1 MRFEMIRFEINIISQ
16 LSYLISI
23 TSKNLFMKTVIHKA
37 NERGQVNH
45 GWLKAN
51 HSFSFAGYYDPKKEQ
66 FGTLRVLND
75 DTVEAGFGF
84 GMHPHNNMEIVT
96 IPLKGA
102 LKHKDST
109 GGEGVIKT
117 GDVQIMSAGSGIMH
131 SEHATADED
140 VNLFQIWVFPKKV
153 NIEPRY
159 DQRTF
164 AESDREN
171 KWQIVVSPEEAHH
184 ALWINQDAYFS
195 LGNFDTATSY
205 QLNKADNG
213 VYLMV
218 IDGEIEIDGTIL
230 STRDA
235 IGITEAK
242 AFEIKVL
249 QAAKLLV
256 VEVPMK

>member
-1 MRFEMIRFEINIISQ
+1 MNTI
-16 LSYLISI
+16 
-23 TSKNLFMKTVIHKA
+23 IHKA
-37 NERGQVNH
+37 NERGKVNH
-45 GWLKAN
+45 GWFKAN
-51 HSFSFAGYYDPKKEQ
+51 HSFSFANYYDPKKEQ

-75 DTVEAGFGF
+75 DVVEAGFGF

-102 LKHKDST
+102 LKHKDSS

-117 GDVQIMSAGSGIMH
+117 GDVQIMSAGKGIMH
-131 SEHATADED
+131 SEMATNDED

-159 DQRTF
+159 EQRF
-164 AESDREN
+164 FDEKDREN
-171 KWQIVVSPEEAHH
+171 KWQIVVSPNEVHN

-205 QLNKADNG
+205 KLNNENNG

-218 IDGEIEIDGTIL
+218 IEGEIEIDGNTL
-230 STRDA
+230 TNRDA
-235 IGITEAK
+235 IGITDATD
-242 AFEIKVL
+242 FQINVL
-249 QAAKLLV
+249 QPAKLLAI
-256 VEVPMK
+256 EVPMK

>member
-1 MRFEMIRFEINIISQ
+1 MNTI
-16 LSYLISI
+16 
-23 TSKNLFMKTVIHKA
+23 IHKA
-37 NERGQVNH
+37 NERGNVNH

-51 HSFSFAGYYDPKKEQ
+51 HSFSFANYYDPKKEQ

-75 DTVEAGFGF
+75 DVVEAGFGF

-102 LKHKDST
+102 LKHKDSS

-117 GDVQIMSAGSGIMH
+117 GDVQIMSAGKGIMH
-131 SEHATADED
+131 SEMATTDED

-159 DQRTF
+159 DQRF
-164 AESDREN
+164 FDENDREN
-171 KWQIVVSPEEAHH
+171 KWQIVVSPNEVHN

-205 QLNKADNG
+205 KLNNENNG

-218 IDGEIEIDGTIL
+218 IEGEIEIDGNTL
-230 STRDA
+230 TNRDA
-235 IGITEAK
+235 IGITDATD
-242 AFEIKVL
+242 FQINVL
-249 QAAKLLV
+249 QPAKLLAI
-256 VEVPMK
+256 EVPMK

>member
-1 MRFEMIRFEINIISQ
+1 MN
-16 LSYLISI
+16 
-23 TSKNLFMKTVIHKA
+23 TVIHKA
-37 NERGQVNH
+37 GDRGHANH
-45 GWLKAN
+45 GWLNAH

-75 DTVEAGFGF
+75 DIVQAGYGF

-96 IPLKGA
+96 IPLRGA
-102 LKHKDST
+102 LKHKDSS

-117 GDVQIMSAGSGIMH
+117 GDVQIMSAGKGIMH

-140 VNLFQIWVFPKKV
+140 VNLFQIWVFPKKI

-159 DQRTF
+159 GQRTF
-164 AESDREN
+164 DVSDREN
-171 KWQIVVSPEEAHH
+171 KWQIVVSPEEAHQ

-195 LGNFDTATSY
+195 LGNFDTTTSY
-205 QLNKADNG
+205 QLNKEGNG

-218 IDGEIEIDGTIL
+218 IEGEVEIDGTIL

-249 QAAKLLV
+249 QPAKLLV

>member
-1 MRFEMIRFEINIISQ
+1 MN
-16 LSYLISI
+16 
-23 TSKNLFMKTVIHKA
+23 TVIHKA
-37 NERGQVNH
+37 NERGNVNH

-51 HSFSFAGYYDPKKEQ
+51 HSFSFANYYDPNKEQ
-66 FGTLRVLND
+66 FGALRVLND
-75 DTVEAGFGF
+75 DIVEAGYGF

-109 GGEGVIKT
+109 GNEGIIKS
-117 GDVQIMSAGSGIMH
+117 GDVQIMSAGKGITH
-131 SEHATADED
+131 SEHATVDED

-159 DQRTF
+159 DQRF
-164 AESDREN
+164 FDEKEREN
-171 KWQIVVSPEEAHH
+171 NWQIVVSPEAAHN

-195 LGNFDTATSY
+195 LGNFDATTTY
-205 QLNKADNG
+205 QLNKQDNG

-218 IDGEIEIDGTIL
+218 IEGEIEIDGNIL
-230 STRDA
+230 SNRDA
-235 IGITEAK
+235 IGITDAK
-242 AFEIKVL
+242 DFQINIL
-249 QAAKLLV
+249 QPSKLLV